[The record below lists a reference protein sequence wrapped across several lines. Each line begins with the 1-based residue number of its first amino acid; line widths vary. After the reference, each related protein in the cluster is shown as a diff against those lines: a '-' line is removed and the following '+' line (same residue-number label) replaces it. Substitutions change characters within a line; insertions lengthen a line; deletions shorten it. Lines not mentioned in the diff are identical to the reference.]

1 MRFIKQT
8 IKINDCSFQQVLR
21 QKLGWFLSQ
30 HQKMLFLRSFILK
43 STERAQILLKSGT
56 RDFQNSP
63 PFEGSACFYV
73 TLSGSLK
80 RFQYFNFETGFQ
92 ENENLFQD
100 CRFLVE
106 SIKIENPLFPYKTA
120 ISGANVKTNRIV
132 ITKYTYNKE
141 GSFATNYFIFL
152 KILFQFKNLL

>member
-1 MRFIKQT
+1 M
-8 IKINDCSFQQVLR
+8 
-21 QKLGWFLSQ
+21 
-30 HQKMLFLRSFILK
+30 
-43 STERAQILLKSGT
+43 
-56 RDFQNSP
+56 
-63 PFEGSACFYV
+63 

-100 CRFLVE
+100 YRFLVE

-141 GSFATNYFIFL
+141 WSFASNYFIFL